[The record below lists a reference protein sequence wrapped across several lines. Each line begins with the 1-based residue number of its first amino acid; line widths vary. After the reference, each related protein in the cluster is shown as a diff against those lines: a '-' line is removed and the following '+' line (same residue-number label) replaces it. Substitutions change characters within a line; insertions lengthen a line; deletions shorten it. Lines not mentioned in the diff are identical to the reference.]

1 MTTEALLGWRK
12 LFLILTVIPCCL
24 SIKVS
29 IPKQEYEVAR
39 GGDITMTCNFEPA
52 QPISKVFVLTW
63 EAYPDVL
70 GEPLRTLATY
80 FLNIEPNY
88 GPEYEGRAQLEVDIN
103 RKVSTLTLKKVTIG
117 DSRHYQCG
125 VLIPNDDQG
134 TLSATTSLLVLVPP
148 STPICT
154 LQGSPEYFHNIT
166 LTCRSEE
173 GSPDPVYEWKSYS
186 VENNARPLPPKKI
199 INGGELSLFNI
210 SRETSGYYICTAT
223 NRIGSASYN
232 YTLAVTPGSMMNISS
247 TTIIVIVVVAAVV
260 LLGIMIFCCCRR
272 KGKHPKDPSEEME
285 DYGHETGKEY
295 RDDESIPEKKQV
307 NQNTVDLPPDT
318 YGTEGARRKLDDDQ
332 YSYNSG
338 KGRPDGNSSDVGSQ
352 RYRDDQGDRYRGS
365 RDRLD
370 DQRDRYGGSRDRLDD
385 QRDRY
390 GGSRDRLDEQRDRY
404 GGSRDRLDDQRDR
417 YGGSRDRL
425 DDQRDRYGGS
435 RDRLDD
441 QRDRHGSRDHLV
453 DQRDR
458 YGGSRDRLDDQRHRY
473 GSRDRLDY
481 ERDHDGGRYDDDGL
495 LKV

>member
-1 MTTEALLGWRK
+1 MNFYRLAILLGASEALLGWRK

-52 QPISKVFVLTW
+52 QPISKSFVLTW

-80 FLNIEPNY
+80 FLNNEPDY
-88 GPEYEGRAQLEVDIN
+88 GPGYEGRAQLEVDIN

-148 STPICT
+148 STPNCT

-186 VENNARPLPPKKI
+186 VENISRPFPPKTI
-199 INGGELSLFNI
+199 IKGGELSLFHI

-223 NRIGSASYN
+223 NRIGSASYS

-260 LLGIMIFCCCRR
+260 LLGIVIFCCYRR
-272 KGKHPKDPSEEME
+272 KAKHPK
-285 DYGHETGKEY
+285 K
-295 RDDESIPEKKQV
+295 
-307 NQNTVDLPPDT
+307 
-318 YGTEGARRKLDDDQ
+318 
-332 YSYNSG
+332 
-338 KGRPDGNSSDVGSQ
+338 
-352 RYRDDQGDRYRGS
+352 
-365 RDRLD
+365 
-370 DQRDRYGGSRDRLDD
+370 
-385 QRDRY
+385 
-390 GGSRDRLDEQRDRY
+390 
-404 GGSRDRLDDQRDR
+404 
-417 YGGSRDRL
+417 
-425 DDQRDRYGGS
+425 
-435 RDRLDD
+435 
-441 QRDRHGSRDHLV
+441 
-453 DQRDR
+453 
-458 YGGSRDRLDDQRHRY
+458 
-473 GSRDRLDY
+473 
-481 ERDHDGGRYDDDGL
+481 
-495 LKV
+495 